1 MAGAAADRERAVRD
15 LEVYVLARE
24 DGHLWGEARASR
36 LCPGGEQSVKPDA
49 DATERGAAQP
59 RAAVPCGYLVH
70 FKIPRRPNA
79 VRRALSGLT
88 HCQGQA
94 PVANPGAEAARPR
107 PAPSHCYANSLR

>member
-49 DATERGAAQP
+49 EATERGAAQQ
-59 RAAVPCGYLVH
+59 RAAVPCGSMVH
-70 FKIPRRPNA
+70 FTIPRRPTA
-79 VRRALSGLT
+79 VRRAIGRASWR
-88 HCQGQA
+88 A
-94 PVANPGAEAARPR
+94 RVWRAESIVVGAG
-107 PAPSHCYANSLR
+107 SLKKKEKQTQQ

>member
-49 DATERGAAQP
+49 EATERGAAQQ
-59 RAAVPCGYLVH
+59 RAALPCGSLVH
-70 FKIPRRPNA
+70 FKIPRRPHA
-79 VRRALSGLT
+79 VRPALSGLPP
-88 HCQGQA
+88 CQGHSPLAQA
-94 PVANPGAEAARPR
+94 VAEAPR
-107 PAPSHCYANSLR
+107 PPPSPRT